1 MASDCLHIWVPTNRV
16 DRRGRYTH
24 MDGWNEIK
32 SAFESGRNV
41 GSNLI
46 REDVKRVATWT
57 LLAMRRYGWEPMD
70 ATNASPCAVR
80 ITFVERDH
88 KRDVGNIH
96 GGAKYALDG
105 LTARHK
111 YGAGAIY
118 DDSQRWLPR
127 VEYEIDYVGKEYT
140 EPGMA
145 ITVQRLS

>member
-1 MASDCLHIWVPTNRV
+1 MGLTCSKNGFTIRLTCDLCHGLQMSLYRV
-16 DRRGRYTH
+16 SGRWT
-24 MDGWNEIK
+24 K

-70 ATNASPCAVR
+70 TTNASPCAVR

-105 LTARHK
+105 LTARHRSTMW
-111 YGAGAIY
+111 AGSTQ
-118 DDSQRWLPR
+118 SQGWP
-127 VEYEIDYVGKEYT
+127 
-140 EPGMA
+140 
-145 ITVQRLS
+145 